1 MTWNQF
7 LAKLSSNAIISG
19 VVSGALGG
27 FVGWVF
33 SEIFFSPDSS
43 AYFATTRIGVDVH
56 AGIWVMIFGVFLGFV
71 LMGWEG
77 FTSRATQKLFRDGG
91 IGAGIGLA
99 AGFVGG
105 FLAQAIYGAL
115 VVYPNDLF
123 GSPPPVDILI
133 RGLGWAVLGALVGL
147 GIGIPKGGR
156 AAANGLLGG
165 AAGGFVAGAF
175 FQIIASNGATSDVGL
190 RCLGLTVTGAGIGVG
205 VGLITRVRRDAWL
218 VFEAGPMRGKEFI
231 LQSAQTRVGGDYRCD
246 VVLVKD
252 AAVAPVHALF
262 TKYGNGVVGIAP
274 QSNAPLLVN
283 GIPIGS
289 SQLRS
294 GDSITIGS
302 SSIRFTQRTAAA
314 VPGY

>member
-7 LAKLSSNAIISG
+7 LAKLGSNAIISG

-27 FVGWVF
+27 FIGWVF
-33 SEIFFSPDSS
+33 SEIFFSPDSL
-43 AYFATTRIGVDVH
+43 AYYSPTAAGRDAK
-56 AGIWVMIFGVFLGFV
+56 AGIWVMIFGIFLGFV

-91 IGAGIGLA
+91 IGAGIGLV

-115 VVYPNDLF
+115 VVEPTGFF

-147 GIGIPKGGR
+147 GIGIPRGGR
-156 AAANGLLGG
+156 AVVNGLLGG
-165 AAGGFVAGAF
+165 AAGGFLAGAF
-175 FQIIASNGATSDVGL
+175 FQIIGSNGATSGVGL
-190 RCLGLTVTGAGIGVG
+190 RCIALTLTGAGIGVG
-205 VGLITRVRRDAWL
+205 VGLVTRVRRDAWL

-262 TKYGNGVVGIAP
+262 TRYPNGVVGIAP

-283 GIPIGS
+283 GIPTGG

-294 GDSITIGS
+294 GDSIAIGS
-302 SSIRFTQRTAAA
+302 SSIRFTQRIAAA